1 MPIGY
6 TFGIFLS
13 KYAFLEELLCWLP
26 KGGKHFAY
34 KKTLTLS
41 QSQRFLY
48 TALFKNNCFESQRSK
63 MKLFLEMQYSSDQ
76 YSPDLTE
83 TVMVLGPA

>member
-13 KYAFLEELLCWLP
+13 KYAFFRGTFMLAS
-26 KGGKHFAY
+26 KRGSISHI

-48 TALFKNNCFESQRSK
+48 TALFKNNCFGSQRSK

-76 YSPDLTE
+76 YSPDSTE

>member
-26 KGGKHFAY
+26 KGKHFAY

-48 TALFKNNCFESQRSK
+48 TALFKNNCFGAQRSK

-76 YSPDLTE
+76 YSPDSTE